1 VYTPT
6 SYDGGLTF
14 LTGVDDDRQ
23 PNEIPIVVSAILVA
37 VGGCY
42 IFWRRNVVH
51 PAGRHRRVSG
61 PHRHVDGVRG

>member
-6 SYDGGLTF
+6 SYEGGLTF
-14 LTGVDDDRQ
+14 LTGVDEDSQ

-37 VGGCY
+37 VGGGY
-42 IFWRRNVVH
+42 IFWRRNVER

-61 PHRHVDGVRG
+61 PHRHLVGVRG